1 MISMLKTMKKI
12 MMEMIP
18 KTKKMIIRTKM
29 MTMTRMT
36 RTMTTTI
43 AIPMEITTTI
53 MMKKMMTKK
62 VTVMMMKRRMAIT
75 RKTSCSL
82 SVTSLFLRR

>member
-1 MISMLKTMKKI
+1 MLKTMKKI

-29 MTMTRMT
+29 TTMTRMT

-43 AIPMEITTTI
+43 AIHMEITTTI

-62 VTVMMMKRRMAIT
+62 VTATMMKKRMAIT
-75 RKTSCSL
+75 RKT
-82 SVTSLFLRR
+82 